1 MAAPVALAADAL
13 DGLDGLSHLERRLQ
27 QAGLRPVGFCNK
39 LSGET
44 AQWLHEAA
52 LLEGLTDGEADTL
65 GALMPRVEVGAG
77 QPLIREGDTGDW
89 MLLVLSG
96 SVDVTKTTES
106 GTQTRLAVIQAG
118 AAVGEMSMLDASPRN
133 ASCTAI
139 TDVECAVLTRAA
151 IGSLI
156 QNHPAIGAKI
166 LVKLTQLLAQRL
178 RNTSNQVVKLIQAAA
193 KS

>member
-1 MAAPVALAADAL
+1 MVAPVALEAQSQDSL
-13 DGLDGLSHLERRLQ
+13 TSRLLL
-27 QAGLRPVGFCNK
+27 AGLKPVGFCNQ
-39 LSGET
+39 LSSEI

-52 LLEGLTDGEADTL
+52 LLEGLNNEEADTL
-65 GALMPRVEVGAG
+65 GALMPRVEVKAG
-77 QPLIREGDTGDW
+77 LPLIKEGDTGDW

-96 SVDVTKTTES
+96 SVDVTKTTEA
-106 GTQTRLAVIQAG
+106 GVQTRLAVIQAG

-133 ASCTAI
+133 ATCTAI
-139 TDVECAVLTRAA
+139 TDVEAAVLTRSA

-178 RNTSNQVVKLIQAAA
+178 RNTSNQVVKLVQAAGR
-193 KS
+193 

>member
-52 LLEGLTDGEADTL
+52 LLEGLTDSEADTL

-77 QPLIREGDTGDW
+77 QPLIKEGDTGDW

-96 SVDVTKTTES
+96 SVDVTKTTET
-106 GTQTRLAVIQAG
+106 GAQTRLAVIQAG

-178 RNTSNQVVKLIQAAA
+178 RNTSNQVVKLVQAAGR
-193 KS
+193 

>member
-13 DGLDGLSHLERRLQ
+13 DSLEGLSGLEVRLQ

-65 GALMPRVEVGAG
+65 GALMPRVEIGAG
-77 QPLIREGDTGDW
+77 QPLIKEGDTGDW

-96 SVDVTKTTES
+96 SVDVTKTTET
-106 GTQTRLAVIQAG
+106 GAQTRLAVIQAG

-133 ASCTAI
+133 ATCTAI

-178 RNTSNQVVKLIQAAA
+178 RNTSNQVVKLVQAAGR
-193 KS
+193 